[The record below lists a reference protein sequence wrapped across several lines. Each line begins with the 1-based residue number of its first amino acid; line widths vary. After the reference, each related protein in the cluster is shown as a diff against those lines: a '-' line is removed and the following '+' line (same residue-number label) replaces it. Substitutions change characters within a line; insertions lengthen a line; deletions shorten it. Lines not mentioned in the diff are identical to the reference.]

1 MVIPPYSTQQ
11 GHKYGGRYEI
21 RRSIASGGMAEVFM
35 ARDALLNRTV
45 ALKLMHPEYAGN
57 KAFVERFRREA
68 QAAASL
74 NDPRI
79 VSIYDWGSDDG
90 TYFIVMEYVEGNT
103 LSEIIRSSGPLDITS
118 AVKIAAD
125 VCGALHL
132 AHRKG
137 IVHRDIKPAN
147 IALTMN
153 GQTKVMDF
161 GIARAASDG
170 AEQVTQTGMVIGTAS
185 YFSPEQAQGRTVDA
199 RSDVYSVGVV
209 LYEMLTGV
217 VPFKGDSPVAVAYK
231 HVTEDP
237 VPPRDLASD
246 IPPELEAVVM
256 KAMAKNPDNRYQNA
270 DKMREDLE
278 RILRGEQVEA
288 TPLLSE
294 EQTAIIESSYRTKVD
309 RDAYEIERTSV
320 LPAGGPRRSGGGA
333 LGKVL
338 AVVMLLALIG
348 AGWYVYQNFL
358 PTTAP
363 DREVP
368 DVVGMPVDEATR
380 ILRDAGLTSEIVR
393 RQFSANHP
401 AFSVISQDPED
412 GLKVKE
418 GVTVQ
423 LVVSQGPEQV
433 DVPRLEGLTRQE
445 AEQRLAEVG
454 LALGDISTRPDEV
467 IEEGKVVSQTPAPG
481 SKQDKG
487 RQVSLVL
494 SSGKE
499 LVAVPNVLDVDQ
511 ATAESRIREA
521 GLEPRPEQTCDA
533 SVPPDRV
540 IDQNPAPATRVKE
553 REPVTFLL
561 NETEEMPDVLGDT
574 EGQARNKLAQAG
586 FQSVEVVQ
594 SGPVTIFNVVNDQN
608 PEPETPVCPD
618 TPVRLRIS

>member
-1 MVIPPYSTQQ
+1 MVMPPDSTQR
-11 GHKYGGRYEI
+11 GHQYGGRYQI

-35 ARDALLNRTV
+35 ARDALLNRPV
-45 ALKLMHPEYAGN
+45 ALKLMHPEFAGN

-68 QAAASL
+68 QAAASI

-79 VSIYDWGSDDG
+79 VSIYDWGSDEG

-103 LSEIIRSSGPLDITS
+103 LSEIIRSSGPLDISS

-125 VCGALHL
+125 VCGGLQL
-132 AHRKG
+132 AHAKG

-147 IALTMN
+147 IALTVN

-170 AEQVTQTGMVIGTAS
+170 AENVTQTGMVIGTAS

-237 VPPRDLASD
+237 VPPRELASD
-246 IPPELEAVVM
+246 LSPELEAVVM
-256 KAMAKNPDNRYQNA
+256 KAMAKNPDNRYQTA
-270 DKMREDLE
+270 DQMRQDLE

-288 TPLLSE
+288 TPLLSQ
-294 EQTAIIESSYRTKVD
+294 EQTAMIDSSYRTRVD
-309 RDAYEIERTSV
+309 DGYDIDRTSV
-320 LPAGGPRRSGGGA
+320 LPVGGPGRSGGGV

-338 AVVMLLALIG
+338 ALILLVALIG
-348 AGWYVYQNFL
+348 AGWFIYQNFA
-358 PTTAP
+358 PSIAP
-363 DREVP
+363 DIEVP
-368 DVVGMPVDEATR
+368 DVVGKPVDEATR
-380 ILRDAGLTSEIVR
+380 LIRAAGLTSEITR
-393 RQFSANHP
+393 RQFSPNLP

-433 DVPRLEGLTRQE
+433 DVPNLQGATRQE
-445 AEQRLAEVG
+445 AEQRLIDAG
-454 LALGDISTRPDEV
+454 LTLGDVSSQPDEV
-467 IEEGKVVSQTPAPG
+467 VEEGKIVGQSPPAG

-487 RQVSLVL
+487 GQVSLIL

-499 LVAVPNVLDVDQ
+499 LVAVPSVVDVDQ
-511 ATAESRIREA
+511 QTAESRIREA
-521 GLEPRPEQTCDA
+521 GLEPKVEQGCDSSKPEDQ
-533 SVPPDRV
+533 V
-540 IDQNPAPATRVKE
+540 IDQNPAPGTKVKE
-553 REPVTFLL
+553 REPVTMVM
-561 NETEEMPDVLGDT
+561 NDPPQVPDVLGDS
-574 EGQARNKLAQAG
+574 EAQARSQLAQEG
-586 FQSVEVVQ
+586 FQNVEVVQ
-594 SGPVTIFNVVNDQN
+594 GSPLNIFNTVNAQS
-608 PEPETPVCPD
+608 PGPGARACPSETI
-618 TPVRLRIS
+618 RLRIG

>member
-1 MVIPPYSTQQ
+1 MVMPPDSTQR
-11 GHKYGGRYEI
+11 GHQYGGRYQI

-35 ARDALLNRTV
+35 ARDALLNRPV
-45 ALKLMHPEYAGN
+45 ALKLMHPEFAGN

-68 QAAASL
+68 QAAASI

-79 VSIYDWGSDDG
+79 VSIYDWGSDEG

-103 LSEIIRSSGPLDITS
+103 LSEIIRSSGPLDISS

-125 VCGALHL
+125 VCGGLQL
-132 AHRKG
+132 AHAKG

-147 IALTMN
+147 IALTVN

-170 AEQVTQTGMVIGTAS
+170 AENVTQTGMVIGTAS

-237 VPPRDLASD
+237 VPPRELASD
-246 IPPELEAVVM
+246 LSPELEAVVM
-256 KAMAKNPDNRYQNA
+256 KAMAKNPDNRYQTA
-270 DKMREDLE
+270 DQMRQDLE

-288 TPLLSE
+288 TPLLSQ
-294 EQTAIIESSYRTKVD
+294 EQTAMIDSSYRTRVD
-309 RDAYEIERTSV
+309 DGYDVDRTSV
-320 LPAGGPRRSGGGA
+320 LPVGGPGRSGGGV

-338 AVVMLLALIG
+338 ALILLVALIG
-348 AGWYVYQNFL
+348 AGWFIYQNFA
-358 PTTAP
+358 PSIAP
-363 DREVP
+363 DIEVP
-368 DVVGMPVDEATR
+368 DVVGKPVDEATR
-380 ILRDAGLTSEIVR
+380 LIRAAGLTSEITR
-393 RQFSANHP
+393 RQFSPNLP

-433 DVPRLEGLTRQE
+433 DVPNLQGATRQE
-445 AEQRLAEVG
+445 AEQRLIDAG
-454 LALGDISTRPDEV
+454 LTLGDVSSQPDEV
-467 IEEGKVVSQTPAPG
+467 VEEGNIVGQSPPAG

-487 RQVSLVL
+487 GQVSLIL

-499 LVAVPNVLDVDQ
+499 LVAVPSVVDVDQ
-511 ATAESRIREA
+511 QTAESRIREA
-521 GLEPRPEQTCDA
+521 GLEPKVEQGCDSSKPEDQ
-533 SVPPDRV
+533 V
-540 IDQNPAPATRVKE
+540 IDQNPAPGTKVRE
-553 REPVTFLL
+553 REPVTMVM
-561 NETEEMPDVLGDT
+561 NDPPQVPDVLGDS
-574 EGQARNKLAQAG
+574 EAQARSQLAQEG
-586 FQSVEVVQ
+586 FQNVEVVQ
-594 SGPVTIFNVVNDQN
+594 GSPLNIFNTVNAQS
-608 PEPETPVCPD
+608 PGPGVRACPSETI
-618 TPVRLRIS
+618 RLRIG